1 MCFGMPQPRKTPL
14 KRRSPRDASLQEQI
28 RLLRETVERAEAVLV
43 ELQALG
49 PDLAFQERAAVRRR
63 ARISIH

>member
-1 MCFGMPQPRKTPL
+1 MRQPRKTPV
-14 KRRSPRDASLQEQI
+14 KRRTRRDGSLQDQI
-28 RLLRETVERAEAVLV
+28 RLLRETVERAEAVLA

-49 PDLAFQERAAVRRR
+49 PDLTFQERAAVRRR